1 MLVLSRKLGEVIAIG
16 DRISVTVLE
25 VKDNKVRLGIDAPK
39 EMRIYRQEIHLKVQQ
54 ENAKAA
60 EWNIGDLENVV
71 NLMDS
76 EQKG

>member
-1 MLVLSRKLGEVIAIG
+1 VLVLSRKLGEIIAIG

-25 VKDNKVRLGIDAPK
+25 VKDNKVRLGIEAPK

-60 EWNIGDLENVV
+60 GWNVGDLENVV

-76 EQKG
+76 ERKG

>member
-1 MLVLSRKLGEVIAIG
+1 MLVLSRKLGEIIAIG

-25 VKDNKVRLGIDAPK
+25 VKDNKVRLGIEAPK

-60 EWNIGDLENVV
+60 GWNVGDLENVV

-76 EQKG
+76 ERKG